1 MEKQKI
7 KVRKLSVQLKV
18 AILASLLLIQACVV
32 MGLNSY
38 SRIRTGMIEMGVE
51 EAEMAATIAHSVV
64 DGELVK
70 AIVPGSEESEE
81 YKSLLA
87 TLRAVQETCGI
98 AFLYT
103 IYADDNNI
111 LYYGV
116 DTDTG
121 ELQRSPG
128 DVYEKTY
135 SELATVFGGDE
146 YVQHFIDH
154 TVDGD
159 LITAYLPIFDSNG
172 TVVGILGC
180 DYDATYVQD
189 RIEAARR
196 STIQISVFCMVFSEI
211 VLNLVIFVI
220 MKSLKKV
227 DRKIYDIVNNEGDL
241 TQKLDI
247 HSGDEMELIAENVN
261 MLLEYIRGIMLNISQ
276 NTSQLE
282 ESTGTVVKNLMS
294 AKDGISDVS
303 ATMEEMS
310 AAMEET
316 SASLCQVNES
326 VVSIDQTVVSI
337 ARKASDESAASGETS
352 RRVQS
357 VYNQAESDRE
367 NAARQA
373 KEMSEAVNA
382 KIERSKAVEKIDA
395 LTAEILNITDQT
407 SLLALNA
414 NIEAARAG
422 EAGRGFAVVAGE
434 IGSLAANSAK
444 AAEEIQKVSK
454 EVIQAVNDLAD
465 EAENMIRFMNE
476 TAMAGYDK
484 LLENSRSYQ
493 SDVEHLS
500 VTMQEF
506 ATGSANLRENISSI
520 KEAVEAVNI
529 AVEESTK
536 GVVNVT
542 EVASDLTE
550 SMEQINEE
558 ANGNKDVA
566 EQLGGEVGKFKL

>member
-1 MEKQKI
+1 
-7 KVRKLSVQLKV
+7 
-18 AILASLLLIQACVV
+18 
-32 MGLNSY
+32 
-38 SRIRTGMIEMGVE
+38 
-51 EAEMAATIAHSVV
+51 
-64 DGELVK
+64 
-70 AIVPGSEESEE
+70 
-81 YKSLLA
+81 
-87 TLRAVQETCGI
+87 
-98 AFLYT
+98 
-103 IYADDNNI
+103 
-111 LYYGV
+111 
-116 DTDTG
+116 
-121 ELQRSPG
+121 
-128 DVYEKTY
+128 
-135 SELATVFGGDE
+135 
-146 YVQHFIDH
+146 
-154 TVDGD
+154 
-159 LITAYLPIFDSNG
+159 
-172 TVVGILGC
+172 
-180 DYDATYVQD
+180 
-189 RIEAARR
+189 
-196 STIQISVFCMVFSEI
+196 
-211 VLNLVIFVI
+211 
-220 MKSLKKV
+220 
-227 DRKIYDIVNNEGDL
+227 
-241 TQKLDI
+241 
-247 HSGDEMELIAENVN
+247 
-261 MLLEYIRGIMLNISQ
+261 
-276 NTSQLE
+276 
-282 ESTGTVVKNLMS
+282 
-294 AKDGISDVS
+294 
-303 ATMEEMS
+303 
-310 AAMEET
+310 
-316 SASLCQVNES
+316 
-326 VVSIDQTVVSI
+326 
-337 ARKASDESAASGETS
+337 
-352 RRVQS
+352 
-357 VYNQAESDRE
+357 
-367 NAARQA
+367 
-373 KEMSEAVNA
+373 MSEAVNA